1 MKIVIVAGGTGGHI
15 YPAITLANALV
26 KKGHSIC
33 FYGSND
39 RMEKDVIPE
48 KGFKYTGLDVY
59 TTRGGIFQK
68 IKSFLSM
75 MIAYFKCKKLLV
87 GNDMV
92 IGFGNYIS
100 IPVVLA
106 AKKIGL
112 KTIIHEQNSL
122 IGKANKFLDE
132 KVDVVIGT
140 YKENL
145 NQFKNK
151 NTLILGN
158 PQSSRVLDIV
168 KDKKVIENLGLNP
181 ELKTVVIF
189 MGSLGSESV
198 EKKLIEMFK
207 IIDGSYQVVYATGKS
222 HYEEVKKE
230 VEETEYLKIFEKIDG
245 INVMANS
252 TLLVS
257 RAGATTLCEI
267 CALGM
272 PSILIPSPFVP
283 NNHQYKNAKSLV
295 DVDAATMIEEKEL
308 TASLLNEKI
317 KELLNNQ
324 DKLHE
329 LSKNARKLNNDKVLE
344 DIINV
349 VEKYA

>member
-1 MKIVIVAGGTGGHI
+1 MRIVIVAGGTGGHI
-15 YPAITLANALV
+15 YPAITLAKELLN
-26 KKGHSIC
+26 KGHTIC

-39 RMEKDVIPE
+39 RMEKDIIPE
-48 KGFKYTGLDVY
+48 AGFEYIGLDVY
-59 TTRGGIFQK
+59 TTRGGVFQK
-68 IKSFLSM
+68 IKSLISM
-75 MIAYFKCKKLLV
+75 VFAYFKCKKLLCDT
-87 GNDMV
+87 NMV

-106 AKKIGL
+106 AKKLGI

-158 PQSSRVLDIV
+158 PQSSRALDV
-168 KDKKVIENLGLNP
+168 KKDSKIIEELGLDSKM
-181 ELKTVVIF
+181 KTVVIF

-207 IIDGSYQVVYATGKS
+207 LMDGSYQVIYATGKN
-222 HYEEVKKE
+222 HYETVKKE
-230 VEETEYLKIFEKIDG
+230 INETKYLKIFEKIDG

-252 TLLVS
+252 SLLVS

-295 DVDAATMIEEKEL
+295 DENAATMIEEKDL
-308 TASLLNEKI
+308 TGSLLNDRI
-317 KELLNNQ
+317 KELLNNK
-324 DKLHE
+324 DKLDE